1 MSDDQRTDG
10 SRSTSRRSTLQALG
24 TLLAAGGVT
33 GAVTAQQDDSSYQI
47 TQADQTT
54 SVEPLSGDVP
64 VEEWYSYRLP
74 EEYAG
79 VGVHDVDGGPYYE
92 SVGTQSLQREA
103 TSITFLYDGP
113 GGLHFVTVHGMATE
127 DGDGG
132 AVTWDVVVDA
142 EDASWLVRDDEYWD
156 PETGERPASNLDNW
170 HTDSD
175 HHRIDWTWSAQAND
189 GGVLGPLTPASGL
202 LIDPAYNEAAT
213 LYGERYTGTVTDWH
227 FLSGDAADPDRYA
240 LALDEPLAI
249 TGPDAPEGFVSDSR
263 ERLAEASE
271 DDFDDSDRD
280 DVSGDE
286 TTEADDAQTETDT
299 GDDDAGDYGG
309 DDDDDG
315 NDDDDDG
322 DDDETEAEI
331 EVDAEDEDRGETTG
345 PGNGKNKGRGKAKG
359 HGKKRGN
366 GHDKGRGNGHGD

>member
-1 MSDDQRTDG
+1 
-10 SRSTSRRSTLQALG
+10 
-24 TLLAAGGVT
+24 
-33 GAVTAQQDDSSYQI
+33 
-47 TQADQTT
+47 
-54 SVEPLSGDVP
+54 
-64 VEEWYSYRLP
+64 
-74 EEYAG
+74 
-79 VGVHDVDGGPYYE
+79 
-92 SVGTQSLQREA
+92 
-103 TSITFLYDGP
+103 
-113 GGLHFVTVHGMATE
+113 MATE

-156 PETGERPASNLDNW
+156 PETDERPASNLDNW

-271 DDFDDSDRD
+271 DVFDDSDRD

-286 TTEADDAQTETDT
+286 TTETDDAQTETET
-299 GDDDAGDYGG
+299 GDDDEGDDDGDDDDTETGVENEDGDDGRDGYDDDTDD

-315 NDDDDDG
+315 NDDG
-322 DDDETEAEI
+322 DDDETEAEAEVEI
-331 EVDAEDEDRGETTG
+331 EVDAEDEDRGEATG
-345 PGNGKNKGRGKAKG
+345 PGNGKKKGRGKAKG
-359 HGKKRGN
+359 HANGRGKGHDKGRGN